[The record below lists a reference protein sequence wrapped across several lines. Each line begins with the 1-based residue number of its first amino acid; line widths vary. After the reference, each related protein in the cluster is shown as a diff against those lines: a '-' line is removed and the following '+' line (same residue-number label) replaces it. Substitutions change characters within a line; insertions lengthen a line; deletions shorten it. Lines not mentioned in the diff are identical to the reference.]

1 MPLFWAIPVSATNP
15 SKLLTVFAVY
25 PLNVKFS
32 SKIRQTDFPEYKP
45 LTYVRM
51 FFVLI
56 SADDYVN
63 VLDIKEDNCTKAE
76 QVECYD
82 IADYLASQG
91 KSLQFRR

>member
-1 MPLFWAIPVSATNP
+1 MFIC
-15 SKLLTVFAVY
+15 
-25 PLNVKFS
+25 
-32 SKIRQTDFPEYKP
+32 
-45 LTYVRM
+45 
-51 FFVLI
+51 FFVLL